1 MLNFESKKMKFSF
14 HFSLMILLLIR
25 HCSCLRHYDR
35 HHLLQ
40 LRSEVKEMFEHAYH
54 GYMKYAYPYDE
65 LRPLTCDG
73 VDTWGSYSL
82 SLIDALDTLVVMGL
96 HDEFNKAVDYIKY
109 NVSFD
114 ADINV
119 SVFETNIRVV
129 GGLLSAHMLSH
140 RTTTELEMGW
150 PCNGPLLRM
159 AEDVARRLLPAFD
172 TPTGMPYGTVN
183 LRSGVPQGETTV
195 TCTAGVGTFI
205 LEFGT
210 LSRLTG
216 DSIFEQVA
224 LKALHSLFNHRSKMG
239 LMGNHLDVASGLW
252 IAHDSGIG
260 GGIDS
265 YFEYLVKGSL
275 LFNLPHLRSM
285 FDELRKPIDK
295 YSATSTGWYFWV
307 NMQKGQ
313 VTMPIYQSLESY
325 WPGLLSLIGDIDI
338 AMKSMSNY
346 HDVLKLYGFTPEVY
360 NVVNQEAA
368 RDSFPLRP
376 ELVESAMYLYKATN
390 GDPYLLD
397 IGSDILRSIQH
408 SSRTRCGYATIKSCK
423 KHSLQNRMESFF
435 LAETTKYLY
444 LLFDPDN
451 FIHNDGSHG
460 KVWNTAGGRECIVDA
475 GGYVFNTEAHP
486 IDPGILYC
494 CYMADNNHWSHRQ
507 QPKYQRF
514 MKLSMEAS
522 QNKESTNQAKGTMIG
537 ENGSS
542 ASGHRFTMDES
553 SVYWTQQAHEDQRPQ
568 FKNDHQKP
576 TTVGDAAIS
585 GRPPTMESLQPPPP
599 MPPPSSRPPVIYRTD
614 DQLQDDGRREDD
626 EDAASGDDDKR
637 FESTT
642 RRQEETTNL
651 DDSGSAAVVESNDFH
666 DYDDDFKDLTA
677 TDRRY
682 RQPTLADYDH
692 DRGDDNNWKAKQH
705 RWATEKRQQDD
716 QDDQDDDDA
725 STAGYDDGDNGYQM
739 LACPATNNF
748 YTHFR
753 W

>member
-1 MLNFESKKMKFSF
+1 MLYFQIKKMKFKF

-25 HCSCLRHYDR
+25 HGLCSRHYDR
-35 HHLLQ
+35 HRLLE

-140 RTTTELEMGW
+140 RATTELEVGW

-183 LRSGVPQGETTV
+183 LRSGVPEGETTV

-216 DSIFEQVA
+216 DFIFEQVA

-239 LMGNHLDVASGLW
+239 LMGNHLDVSSGLW

-475 GGYVFNTEAHP
+475 GGYIFNTEAHP
-486 IDPGILYC
+486 IDPGILHC
-494 CYMADNNHWSHRQ
+494 CYMADNNDWSHRQ

-514 MKLSMEAS
+514 MKSSLVVD
-522 QNKESTNQAKGTMIG
+522 QNKESTNQARGTVTG

-542 ASGHRFTMDES
+542 ASGHGFTVDES
-553 SVYWTQQAHEDQRPQ
+553 SVYWTQHAHEDQRPQ

-576 TTVGDAAIS
+576 TSDADRFS
-585 GRPPTMESLQPPPP
+585 GRSPTMESLQPPP

-614 DQLQDDGRREDD
+614 DQLQDNRRQENDRETAD
-626 EDAASGDDDKR
+626 NDDKR
-637 FESTT
+637 FESSTQS
-642 RRQEETTNL
+642 QENTVNL
-651 DDSGSAAVVESNDFH
+651 DVSGSTVTVDSNDFH
-666 DYDDDFKDLTA
+666 DYDDGFKDPT
-677 TDRRY
+677 TSN
-682 RQPTLADYDH
+682 RQYQQPSSTDYDH
-692 DRGDDNNWKAKQH
+692 NRNDNGDDENWKAKQH
-705 RWATEKRQQDD
+705 RWTSVKRQKDY
-716 QDDQDDDDA
+716 QDDDDA
-725 STAGYDDGDNGYQM
+725 STFDHDDGDNGYQV
-739 LACPATNNF
+739 LACPASNNF
-748 YTHFR
+748 YTHYR